1 MYVLHSKAKRFIQRR
16 AEIKYKS
23 FAWCLEN
30 RSILGDVYTKERTFN
45 SWWMDSNLQLQTVRI
60 LHIQIL

>member
-23 FAWCLEN
+23 FPWCLEN
-30 RSILGDVYTKERTFN
+30 RSILGDVYQKNDKKKNF
-45 SWWMDSNLQLQTVRI
+45 
-60 LHIQIL
+60 